1 MFTKLCYASRLT
13 SNNRNAI
20 STHDFFFFEKK
31 GRMLRAQL
39 MSLAWVY
46 NICCTAHIHG
56 QLCRTRLSQDL
67 PIVPFQH
74 SSCVLHLSTLLCFYL
89 LPFPIFVLLP
99 SPVFKAWYVGDFYS
113 DLPDYWLFKDRK
125 YVSQFCL
132 LRCGKLK
139 ALPIRK
145 QEIWKPQC
153 GFSVPLSNFYTVRV
167 RIPLF
172 VLKIF
177 SYKIVRSILQISDT
191 INGPKHLVE
200 IKSLS
205 KHLDFLTFVANMEDI
220 YKKSK
225 QFWN

>member
-1 MFTKLCYASRLT
+1 MDSSA
-13 SNNRNAI
+13 
-20 STHDFFFFEKK
+20 EQ
-31 GRMLRAQL
+31 G
-39 MSLAWVY
+39 SLK
-46 NICCTAHIHG
+46 T
-56 QLCRTRLSQDL
+56 
-67 PIVPFQH
+67 
-74 SSCVLHLSTLLCFYL
+74 YL
-89 LPFPIFVLLP
+89 LFHFSTPHVSFIFLHFCVSTYSLFPFLFCCPPVFVP
-99 SPVFKAWYVGDFYS
+99 VFVSPVFKAWYVGDFYS

-153 GFSVPLSNFYTVRV
+153 GFSVPLPNFYTVRV